1 MIERGLDPGEGI
13 LVEGVA
19 GCLGF
24 LKPAEGLFQ
33 FVAFGSVAEIA
44 DDLGNVF
51 ELWRRLRAVA
61 EGHDAEGNLV
71 VQLVLGDGVENGPHH
86 VEALVDVGFHG
97 NGRVDDHCDARA
109 RDAVVLGVFWG
120 VGVWLVPGAAGIDG
134 GDFKE
139 LGPLERRVHFQDG
152 HQVEAVA
159 RDGTL
164 RVVGLHGEDGQIRR
178 GVALLRG
185 LGFGAE
191 FRKAARQVFR
201 LADIHDGLVVLEEQD
216 GLAL

>member
-1 MIERGLDPGEGI
+1 MPVRGTPSSLASFGALASG
-13 LVEGVA
+13 LS
-19 GCLGF
+19 
-24 LKPAEGLFQ
+24 PAL
-33 FVAFGSVAEIA
+33 
-44 DDLGNVF
+44 
-51 ELWRRLRAVA
+51 
-61 EGHDAEGNLV
+61 
-71 VQLVLGDGVENGPHH
+71 
-86 VEALVDVGFHG
+86 
-97 NGRVDDHCDARA
+97 
-109 RDAVVLGVFWG
+109 
-120 VGVWLVPGAAGIDG
+120 
-134 GDFKE
+134 

-191 FRKAARQVFR
+191 LRKAARQVFR